1 MSAHDNCGALPRP
14 RAQSPHTWWP
24 RRTGWRLPRP
34 GGEAGLVRRLQRPG
48 GVLPSHAAAQVCCPD
63 LGWEFPTTTSSTSTW
78 FNALPPSHMCA
89 QNESSQRR
97 AVLLLESTSWTQ
109 CLLYLL
115 CLSTVYIYSI
125 YSKYLQYLSP
135 VAMLPAEL
143 TSPRWCRQWSQ
154 LHCCTVSMTPCW
166 LKWARWVTRHAT
178 NYCDLCRWPGSIDIG
193 SVKSTLCSTY
203 CRLPKILLNFL
214 IVSIVNT
221 QHILSLNPSKA
232 CLHNPSRNSYFYEFH
247 SL

>member
-1 MSAHDNCGALPRP
+1 MIIAELCRGPELSLRTHGGHGGRAGGCRGPGAR
-14 RAQSPHTWWP
+14 
-24 RRTGWRLPRP
+24 
-34 GGEAGLVRRLQRPG
+34 
-48 GVLPSHAAAQVCCPD
+48 
-63 LGWEFPTTTSSTSTW
+63 LGWSGGCRGRGAFCLHMLRHRCAALTLAGSFPPQPVPGSTW

-89 QNESSQRR
+89 QIESSQRR

-178 NYCDLCRWPGSIDIG
+178 NYCDLCRWPGRES
-193 SVKSTLCSTY
+193 
-203 CRLPKILLNFL
+203 
-214 IVSIVNT
+214 
-221 QHILSLNPSKA
+221 
-232 CLHNPSRNSYFYEFH
+232 
-247 SL
+247 

>member
-1 MSAHDNCGALPRP
+1 MLIYPRVSAHDNCGALPRP

-97 AVLLLESTSWTQ
+97 AVLLLESTSWKP
-109 CLLYLL
+109 
-115 CLSTVYIYSI
+115 TVYTVFI
-125 YSKYLQYLSP
+125 YLQKTDYFGGPKVVQSG
-135 VAMLPAEL
+135 VSFWEL
-143 TSPRWCRQWSQ
+143 AK
-154 LHCCTVSMTPCW
+154 M
-166 LKWARWVTRHAT
+166 
-178 NYCDLCRWPGSIDIG
+178 
-193 SVKSTLCSTY
+193 
-203 CRLPKILLNFL
+203 
-214 IVSIVNT
+214 
-221 QHILSLNPSKA
+221 
-232 CLHNPSRNSYFYEFH
+232 
-247 SL
+247 